1 MENEEAS
8 EAVGESVMKAE
19 ADGHRHLCQSK
30 QHFRKFFIFI
40 RQPTLQRM
48 TRMNADEKR
57 LTSSKDANYSHYVK
71 LFDVSEA
78 EDKTQKSDKIALHNL
93 WSEH

>member
-8 EAVGESVMKAE
+8 EAVGESVIKAE

-40 RQPTLQRM
+40 R
-48 TRMNADEKR
+48 
-57 LTSSKDANYSHYVK
+57 
-71 LFDVSEA
+71 
-78 EDKTQKSDKIALHNL
+78 
-93 WSEH
+93 